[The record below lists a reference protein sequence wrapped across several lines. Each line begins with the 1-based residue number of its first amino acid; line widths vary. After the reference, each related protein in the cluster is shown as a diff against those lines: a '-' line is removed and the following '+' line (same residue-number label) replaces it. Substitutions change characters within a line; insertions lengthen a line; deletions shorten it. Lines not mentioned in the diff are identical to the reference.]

1 MAAMYK
7 ADGPLHMNP
16 DLYRKWIANKQEKI
30 KKKYK
35 AFFCFDDTLYTSQSK
50 GRTLSH
56 YHALRVHDCG
66 C

>member
-1 MAAMYK
+1 MYK

-35 AFFCFDDTLYTSQSK
+35 AFFCFDDT
-50 GRTLSH
+50 
-56 YHALRVHDCG
+56 
-66 C
+66 